1 MPVRAKIWELEKKF
15 GTVGS
20 DAGSSV
26 LGPSGV
32 GGTNAIVGSC
42 GTGVIVCGCG
52 SGMVIFG
59 IVGLENVKGRA
70 LMGGSSRPEGISSAR
85 GIDVTDGG
93 YRQMIRY
100 LPLK

>member
-1 MPVRAKIWELEKKF
+1 MPVRAKIWELEKKC

-32 GGTNAIVGSC
+32 GGTNAIVGGC
-42 GTGVIVCGCG
+42 GTGVIVGG
-52 SGMVIFG
+52 PGMVTFG

-70 LMGGSSRPEGISSAR
+70 LMGGSSRLEGISSAR

-93 YRQMIRY
+93 YRQII
-100 LPLK
+100 

>member
-1 MPVRAKIWELEKKF
+1 VSAKIWELEKKF
-15 GTVGS
+15 GTIGS
-20 DAGSSV
+20 DAGLSV

-32 GGTNAIVGSC
+32 GGTNAIVGGC
-42 GTGVIVCGCG
+42 GTGVIIGA

-59 IVGLENVKGRA
+59 VVGLENVKGRA
-70 LMGGSSRPEGISSAR
+70 LMGGSSRPEGVSSTR